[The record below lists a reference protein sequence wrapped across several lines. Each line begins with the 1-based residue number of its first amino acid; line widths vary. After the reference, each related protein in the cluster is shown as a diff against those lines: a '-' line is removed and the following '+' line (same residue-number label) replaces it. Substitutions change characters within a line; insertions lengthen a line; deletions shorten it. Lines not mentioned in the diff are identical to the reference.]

1 MQQLRVS
8 LIAPSGAGKSTVA
21 GLFKSAFELSGR
33 TVQILKLAA
42 PLYQLQAGFYSE
54 CDVELAAGQ
63 QDQHLLEVIAT
74 EMRRIAPQ
82 SLVRHFGTRLSS
94 VQADVVLND
103 DLRDKETDWPW
114 LRRNGFIVVRVVA
127 GEALRQQRLQG
138 RGDLTL
144 VKDSPLDVQIARIR
158 ETYTITNDGSLDAL
172 RAQVEALA
180 ARLLQSGEADVP
192 VVQS

>member
-1 MQQLRVS
+1 MRQLRVS

-21 GLFKSAFELSGR
+21 GLLKSAFELSGR

-42 PLYQLQAGFYSE
+42 PLYQLQAGFYRE
-54 CDVELAAGQ
+54 CGVELAAGQ

-82 SLVRHFGTRLSS
+82 SLVRHFGERLANAN
-94 VQADVVLND
+94 ADVVLND
-103 DLRDKETDWPW
+103 DLRDDQTDWPW
-114 LRRNGFIVVRVVA
+114 LQRNGFTVVRVVA
-127 GEALRQQRLQG
+127 GAALRNQRLQG

-144 VKDSPLDVQIARIR
+144 VKDSPLNAQIARIR
-158 ETYTITNDGSLDAL
+158 EDCTVTNEGSLDAL

-180 ARLLQSGEADVP
+180 VSLLQPEVAATRS
-192 VVQS
+192 